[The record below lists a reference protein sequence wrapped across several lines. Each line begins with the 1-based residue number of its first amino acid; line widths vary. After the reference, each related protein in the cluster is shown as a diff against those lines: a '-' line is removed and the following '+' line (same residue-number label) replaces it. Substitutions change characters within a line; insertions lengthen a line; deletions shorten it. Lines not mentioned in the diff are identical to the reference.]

1 VHDARSATPGEPVIN
16 YAHGPE
22 LAVMALD
29 WGDRVHMGVVERLI
43 KDQAK
48 EADRWR
54 GQKSHCQ
61 TL

>member
-1 VHDARSATPGEPVIN
+1 VIN

-54 GQKSHCQ
+54 GQKYRWQ
-61 TL
+61 TV